1 MIAAFSEVEL
11 DSRNP
16 VVLKDILR
24 PDLPRIATTA
34 LLCLPPPALGPGPF
48 PGLVVC
54 HGLGGVIKNRELR
67 YASWLAGQGVAVLVV
82 DCYAARGMSNRRDNL
97 RALTV
102 TESMYLADAFAGLAF
117 LARHERVIADRIG
130 VMGFSY
136 GGMVSVLTAYRQIQ
150 EAFARDG
157 DRFAGHIS
165 FYGPTAPRFERTETT
180 GAPVM
185 IVNGVL
191 DRNLSL
197 KRTEEIAADL
207 RAGGSEVDVHSLEG
221 AYHQWD
227 GEDKVRQFKS
237 PALKH
242 LKVKVTPDYRT
253 RCERWGLEMKGYFSR
268 AAVIAMSS
276 DVLGY
281 NTIRNDETRRF
292 TDTLIGDFIETHLKS
307 KTQQLS
313 SAAG

>member
-24 PDLPRIATTA
+24 PELPRIATTA
-34 LLCLPPPALGPGPF
+34 LLCLPPPHLGHGPF

-67 YASWLAGQGVAVLVV
+67 YAAWLAGQGIAVLVV
-82 DCYAARGMSNRRDNL
+82 DCYAARGMSNRLDNL
-97 RALTV
+97 RALCV
-102 TESMYLADAFAGLAF
+102 TESMYLADAFAGLDF
-117 LARHERVIADRIG
+117 LARHERVMADRIG

-136 GGMVSVLTAYRQIQ
+136 GGMVSVLTAYKQIQ
-150 EAFARDG
+150 EAFARADQ
-157 DRFAGHIS
+157 RFAGHIA
-165 FYGPTAPRFERTETT
+165 FYGPSAPRFDRVETT
-180 GAPVM
+180 GAPLL

-207 RAGGSEVDVHSLEG
+207 RSGGSEVEVHALEG

-227 GEDKVRQFKS
+227 GEDEVRKYKS

-242 LKVKVTPDYRT
+242 MKVRITRDYRV
-253 RCERWGLEMKGYFSR
+253 RCERWGLEMNGYVSR
-268 AAVIAMSS
+268 AAVIATNS
-276 DVLGY
+276 DPFGY

-292 TDTLIGDFIETHLKS
+292 TDTLIANFVEANLK
-307 KTQQLS
+307 QPAQRLS
-313 SAAG
+313 SAAS